1 MEIRENPTER
11 YIFKPNFL
19 GEGSYGKVYKAYDT
33 LLKKDVAIKK
43 MKINKVSKYIDECG
57 INFILLREIKIMK
70 EINHKN
76 IMTALDLYTEKEY
89 INLVMEIMDF
99 DLAKIINQKIF
110 LNDSQKKCI
119 LLQILNGLNVLH
131 KFYFMHRDLSPS
143 NIFINKKGEVK
154 LADFGLSCKYGFDM
168 YSMDRSISTSN
179 EFKDPLKSSFNFTNK
194 VVTLWYRAPELL
206 MGSTKYY
213 SSIDMWSFGCIFAE
227 LLTQKALFQ
236 GENEIDQLGKI
247 FFLLG
252 TPDEDN
258 WPESKHLPLYTEF
271 TKSDKKDL
279 KTIFKNED
287 DDCIDLLK
295 SALQLNPHQRITAEE
310 AIKHKYFS
318 NEPLPCSISQLPFGE
333 L

>member
-1 MEIRENPTER
+1 MENNSVER

-19 GEGSYGKVYKAYDT
+19 GEGSYGKVYKAFDT
-33 LLKKDVAIKK
+33 ILKKEVAIKK
-43 MKINKVSKYIDECG
+43 MKINKISNYIDECG
-57 INFILLREIKIMK
+57 INFVLLREIKIMK
-70 EINHKN
+70 EIKHRN
-76 IMTALDLYTEKEY
+76 IMTALDLYCEKDY

-99 DLAKIINQKIF
+99 DLAKIINRKIF

-119 LLQILNGLNVLH
+119 LLQILNGLKVLH
-131 KFYFMHRDLSPS
+131 NYYFMHRDLSPA

-154 LADFGLSCKYGFDM
+154 IADFGLSSKYAFDM
-168 YSMDRSISTSN
+168 YSDKIT
-179 EFKDPLKSSFNFTNK
+179 KDKNKKNLNLTNK

-206 MGSTKYY
+206 LGSNKYN

-227 LLTQKALFQ
+227 LLLQKPLFP

-252 TPDEDN
+252 TPSEDN
-258 WPESKHLPLYTEF
+258 WPESSYLPLYTEF
-271 TKSDKKDL
+271 TKSSKKDF

-287 DDCIDLLK
+287 DDCIDLLMSLLK
-295 SALQLNPHQRITAEE
+295 LNSHERISAEDAL
-310 AIKHKYFS
+310 KHKYFF
-318 NEPLPCSISQLPFGE
+318 NDPLPCDISQLPFSD